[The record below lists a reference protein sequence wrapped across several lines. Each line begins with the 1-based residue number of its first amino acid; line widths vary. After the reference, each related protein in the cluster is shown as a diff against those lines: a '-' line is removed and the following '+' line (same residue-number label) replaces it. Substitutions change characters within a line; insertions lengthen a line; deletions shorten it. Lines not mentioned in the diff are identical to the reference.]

1 MQQFRPFEMERWQS
15 LHENRV
21 PYNLSESGVHPLTLR
36 ELLELAGGDD
46 VLDTGIGY
54 GQSNGSDE
62 LRARIAALY
71 GTATLTARDPS
82 GSTATAAARDPSSGT
97 ATLTARDPSGSTATA
112 AARDPSSG
120 SATGTARDPSSG
132 SATGKARD
140 PASGSATGKARDPSS
155 RSGTGKARDPSSGSA
170 TVADPDHIVVTNGS
184 AEANFLVLQEL
195 VRAGDDVVMIVPAYM
210 QAYGLAQNAGARVVE
225 VPLREEDGWQPDP
238 DAIRAAVTER
248 TRVVVVTNP
257 GNPTGSVL
265 HEEARAA
272 VVEAAART
280 GAWILADE
288 VYAGAELE
296 GPETPSLLGSHER
309 VVATGS
315 LSKAYGLAGLRI
327 GWAATADAEL
337 AERIWARSDYTTI
350 STGELT
356 DRLACVALGP
366 GVRQR
371 LLERTRGII
380 GEGVAALEAW
390 RQRDGRFH
398 WRPPDA
404 GAIGLLRYDAP
415 VASHELAERLRAEA
429 GVLVVPGTQFGLGRY
444 IRIGVGIQPR
454 LLVAGLDGVSWMM
467 DRLDGAAG

>member
-21 PYNLSESGVHPLTLR
+21 PHNLSESGVHPLTLR
-36 ELLELAGGDD
+36 QLLELAGGDD
-46 VLDTGIGY
+46 ALDTGIGY

-62 LRARIAALY
+62 LRTRIAALY
-71 GTATLTARDPS
+71 G
-82 GSTATAAARDPSSGT
+82 
-97 ATLTARDPSGSTATA
+97 
-112 AARDPSSG
+112 
-120 SATGTARDPSSG
+120 
-132 SATGKARD
+132 
-140 PASGSATGKARDPSS
+140 ASGAGA
-155 RSGTGKARDPSSGSA
+155 
-170 TVADPDHIVVTNGS
+170 VADPERIVVTNGS

-210 QAYGLAQNAGARVVE
+210 QAYGLAENAGARVVA
-225 VPLREEDGWQPDP
+225 VPLREEHGWQPDP

-265 HEEARAA
+265 HGAARAA
-272 VVEAAART
+272 IIEAAARS

-288 VYAGAELE
+288 VYAGAELD
-296 GPETPSLLGSHER
+296 GPETPSLLGSHQR

-327 GWAATADAEL
+327 GWAATTDAAL

-356 DRLACVALGP
+356 DRLACMALEP
-366 GVRQR
+366 RVRQR
-371 LLERTRGII
+371 LLERTRDII
-380 GEGVAALEAW
+380 REGVATLEAW

-415 VASHELAERLRAEA
+415 VASDELAERLRAEA
-429 GVLVVPGTQFGLGRY
+429 GVLVVPGTHFGLDRY
-444 IRIGVGIQPR
+444 IRIGVGIEPR
-454 LLVAGLDGVSWMM
+454 VLGAALDLVSRVM
-467 DRLDGAAG
+467 DRLGGAAG